1 MPRAILTPLV
11 SELRIFASDD
21 AAYGDPYEIFAIVQF
36 DSPASCE
43 IRGLKADKP
52 FTAGQALAVRAE
64 LRRCGVE
71 RCRFVRIQG
80 GVERTVTGRIK

>member
-1 MPRAILTPLV
+1 MPRAIITPLT

-21 AAYGDPYEIFAIVQF
+21 AAYGDPYEIYATVQF

-71 RCRFVRIQG
+71 RCRFVRIRG
-80 GVERTVTGRIK
+80 GIERTVTGRIR